1 MSSKKIRFH
10 EYLINLGAKKNWFE
24 KESKMRSELYF
35 QRKIYDGSMIDEIGI
50 KSQSILSKL
59 FYNVSNYLPIS
70 KIFPKNSK
78 NLYSF
83 NMYAFHDS
91 DFPFKQVLYSSGSFE
106 EIEKNFLLALNE
118 IEKRDINAGKEEEDD
133 YWLNEYYE
141 NHTYEEY
148 HEDDEDEEIGIFEKN
163 KINILN
169 LSYPET
175 YDVDPKTGY
184 GSGNLS
190 IFDLEYKR
198 IHFLNKPLNGQYF
211 LLWGN
216 EKEVKYFLP
225 IKFIIDT
232 DWIDVIIKN

>member
-1 MSSKKIRFH
+1 
-10 EYLINLGAKKNWFE
+10 
-24 KESKMRSELYF
+24 
-35 QRKIYDGSMIDEIGI
+35 
-50 KSQSILSKL
+50 
-59 FYNVSNYLPIS
+59 
-70 KIFPKNSK
+70 
-78 NLYSF
+78 
-83 NMYAFHDS
+83 MYAFHDS

-232 DWIDVIIKN
+232 DWIDVILKN